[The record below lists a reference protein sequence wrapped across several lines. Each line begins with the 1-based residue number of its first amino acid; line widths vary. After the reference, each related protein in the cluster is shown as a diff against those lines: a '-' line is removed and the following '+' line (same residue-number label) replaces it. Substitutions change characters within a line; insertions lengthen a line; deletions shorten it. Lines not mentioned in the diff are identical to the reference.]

1 MSSWKFHV
9 RCKQCMTV
17 LATLTMT
24 EGVLTAGLVEVVPER
39 RSDDIFTH
47 EAAIPAQ
54 PLAPITT
61 RIKLATSDFTPCN
74 YVVRCECATLRIH
87 APVHC
92 RVLFLKVGDSTPS
105 IRLLPSQRLQ
115 SHRAGADPRSDTS
128 RVSACS
134 DAKLIAVGKTA

>member
-1 MSSWKFHV
+1 M

-39 RSDDIFTH
+39 RSDNIFTH

-74 YVVRCECATLRIH
+74 YVVRCECADGNQKRIH
-87 APVHC
+87 NVSTASLAQLGQVKG
-92 RVLFLKVGDSTPS
+92 RRDFLV
-105 IRLLPSQRLQ
+105 
-115 SHRAGADPRSDTS
+115 
-128 RVSACS
+128 
-134 DAKLIAVGKTA
+134 